1 MASSDLVRA
10 TRYRLARL
18 DRFLKQL
25 VQIGAFEQAIAIYRI
40 SMHRDVAAGSPF
52 ADRVVVDAE
61 EFSRR
66 RILHVVRQFGHDPG
80 LDSWSTHFA
89 NPIN

>member
-25 VQIGAFEQAIAIYRI
+25 VQIGAFEHAIAIYLI

-52 ADRVVVDAE
+52 ADRVVVDPE
-61 EFSRR
+61 EFSRC
-66 RILHVVRQFGHDPG
+66 ILHVVRQFGHDPG

-89 NPIN
+89 NPKN